1 MTSIVIKDF
10 IIFINEL
17 LNRIILNILLDVLN
31 VIFFIIR
38 SVN

>member
-1 MTSIVIKDF
+1 MKNF

-17 LNRIILNILLDVLN
+17 SNRIILNISSDVLN